1 MIEVLIVACIIW
13 ALGIPIFMLSFK
25 ELIKDDPHASDML
38 SMNSLGL
45 ILLSAAIV
53 CWPVILLLKVVN
65 KR

>member
-38 SMNSLGL
+38 SMNPLGL

-53 CWPVILLLKVVN
+53 CWPVVLLLKVVN